1 MKLREAKQPLLR
13 MHACD
18 LSMDS
23 PFLIRHSG
31 QESRASKLFMR
42 KHAIRNVA
50 SIQYLNAMLGEQAE
64 LAETSEKRKAKSG
77 N

>member
-1 MKLREAKQPLLR
+1 
-13 MHACD
+13 
-18 LSMDS
+18 MDS